1 MKMTQAFFFKI
12 NLNKFGEMKLQA
24 ERENRTFINVIV
36 AFVVFMII
44 LAAGM
49 FYVNSTLQKKLDNRK
64 SYYKDLNAQLSQ
76 YQTSGDYLSSN
87 DLERL
92 ATTFDNRIF
101 WAKKMVALSE
111 VISDK
116 LAVSKL
122 NFNNGVLTLNGI
134 TEIKAGINELNMI
147 GEFINRIKG
156 NDELRL
162 DFPEVKMGS
171 VNKRLVKDTEIM
183 DFVIECYS
191 KDRGGKK

>member
-1 MKMTQAFFFKI
+1 MTQAFFFKI